1 VKLFSGDFADTEVG
15 TLQRYLSE
23 KILPRWVNHQ
33 KNRKKQPKTNVI
45 NVFWLTKHPFV
56 ILPLCQPKN
65 IDNTALWESNMAME
79 HVLFIDEQNPEK
91 NLHSAGDF
99 PASHVRLPNG

>member
-1 VKLFSGDFADTEVG
+1 
-15 TLQRYLSE
+15 
-23 KILPRWVNHQ
+23 
-33 KNRKKQPKTNVI
+33 
-45 NVFWLTKHPFV
+45 
-56 ILPLCQPKN
+56 
-65 IDNTALWESNMAME
+65 MAME